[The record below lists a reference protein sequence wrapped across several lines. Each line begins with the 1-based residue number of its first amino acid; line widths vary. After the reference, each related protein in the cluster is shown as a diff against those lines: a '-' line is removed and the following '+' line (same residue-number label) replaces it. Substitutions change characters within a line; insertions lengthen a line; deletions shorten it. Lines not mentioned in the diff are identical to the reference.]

1 MNVLET
7 LNELTEVRESTIHGL
22 GLFAKKDISKGKIW
36 WKGAIGL
43 NILLLNELQYKTYK
57 ASEKNTITDTLW
69 ELFTKYAYYSKEL
82 DSLVLCLDN
91 ARYVNHAAEPN
102 SGATIDF
109 DPLISIAL
117 KDIMEGEEILE
128 NYNNYEDCSWLDIL
142 KFDNK

>member
-1 MNVLET
+1 
-7 LNELTEVRESTIHGL
+7 
-22 GLFAKKDISKGKIW
+22 
-36 WKGAIGL
+36 
-43 NILLLNELQYKTYK
+43 LQYKTYK